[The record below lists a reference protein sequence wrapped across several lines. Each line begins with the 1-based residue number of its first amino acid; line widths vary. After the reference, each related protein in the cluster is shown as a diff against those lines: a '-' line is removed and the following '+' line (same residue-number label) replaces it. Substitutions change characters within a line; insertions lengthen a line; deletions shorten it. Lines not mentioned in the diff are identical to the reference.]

1 MNYDAIL
8 LIAFGAPE
16 KMADVEP
23 FLQNVLKG
31 RSSSKARLAEVMSH
45 YALFDG
51 RSPLKEITFRQASAL
66 NALLRGRE
74 CELPV
79 YVGMRNWEPYL
90 VDTLRK
96 IKMDGHENVVGF
108 IMSVHQSEAG
118 WDRYKANVEEARA
131 IIGGETPFVAFCPG
145 WHKHELFIAAVAQQT
160 NAALLKV
167 PANRR
172 SEAALVFT
180 AHSVPS
186 RLPGTPRYVCQIGEG
201 AELVAAEAGQKD
213 FAVAYQSRSGP
224 PEVPWLEPDV
234 RQVIERLAVQGK
246 KDVIIIPIGFVN
258 DHIEVLYDLD
268 VEASEAAQS
277 CGINMVRAATVND
290 HPIFIEMMA
299 DVIIS
304 MMEG

>member
-8 LIAFGAPE
+8 LVAFGAPE

-23 FLQNVLKG
+23 FLQNVLRG
-31 RSSSKARLAEVMSH
+31 RSSSTGRLAEVMSH
-45 YALFDG
+45 YELFGG
-51 RSPLKEITFRQASAL
+51 RSPLKEITLRQARAL
-66 NALLRGRE
+66 NVLLRGRE
-74 CELPV
+74 FDLPV

-96 IKMDGHENVVGF
+96 IQMDGHHNVVGF

-131 IIGGETPFVAFCPG
+131 SIGGDPPFVAFCPG
-145 WHKHELFIAAVAQQT
+145 WHKHELFIAAVAHQT

-172 SEAALVFT
+172 SKAAMVFT

-186 RLPGTPRYVCQIGEG
+186 GLPSTPRYARQIGEG
-201 AELVAAEAGQKD
+201 AKLVAAAVGRKD
-213 FAVAYQSRSGP
+213 FEIAYQSRSGP

-234 RQVIERLAVQGK
+234 PRVIERLAAEGK
-246 KDVIIIPIGFVN
+246 KDVIVVPLGFISDN
-258 DHIEVLYDLD
+258 IEVLYDLD
-268 VEASEAAQS
+268 VEAADTARS
-277 CGINMVRAATVND
+277 CSINMIRVTTVND
-290 HPIFIEMMA
+290 HPIFIEMIA
-299 DVIIS
+299 DVITS
-304 MMEG
+304 MMKR